1 MLSETFSVIFK
12 HRANGL
18 TIVHY
23 TDSFQLEYLMEKKI
37 VTNSTKITLKTLEVR
52 FSLPAS
58 QIGLRENN
66 DNDILTITTVV
77 QKCEERTWGIFLYF
91 RKNATELFFFG
102 ICRQV

>member
-1 MLSETFSVIFK
+1 
-12 HRANGL
+12 
-18 TIVHY
+18 
-23 TDSFQLEYLMEKKI
+23 MEKKI

-77 QKCEERTWGIFLYF
+77 QKCEERT
-91 RKNATELFFFG
+91 
-102 ICRQV
+102 